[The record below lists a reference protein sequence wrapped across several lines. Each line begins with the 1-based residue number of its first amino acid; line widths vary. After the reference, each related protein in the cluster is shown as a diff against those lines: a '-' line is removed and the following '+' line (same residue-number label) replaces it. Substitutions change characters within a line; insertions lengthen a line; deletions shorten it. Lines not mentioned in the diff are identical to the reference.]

1 MKSIGISILSAS
13 MLMACAATSGF
24 AADETKIKTITD
36 AAIKPIIEKYA
47 IPGVAVAITADG
59 QDHIFNYGVESKD
72 TGRPVAPTTLFELGS
87 ISKTFTVTLASY
99 AEASGQLSLSDKVGK
114 FLPAMKGKPFG
125 DVTLMTLGT
134 HTAGGFPL
142 QLPDEVKTEKQLFGY
157 FEAWQPSY
165 AAGTQR
171 SYANPSIGMLGY
183 VVAKAMHGDFAALM
197 EGKLF
202 AALGLKS
209 TYIDVSNARLAD
221 YAQGYKRS
229 GEPARMTPAMLSA
242 EAYGVKSTAGD
253 MIRFV
258 GANMGLVK
266 LDEKLQQAITN
277 THIGYFK
284 AGAMTQDLIWEQYAY
299 PPSLSDLLQGNSP
312 AMLKTMPVS
321 ELRPPMK
328 PRDDVWINKT
338 GSTNG
343 FGAYVAFIPKQRLG
357 IVILANKNYPNED
370 RVAAAYQI
378 LTALSAD

>member
-1 MKSIGISILSAS
+1 MKSIGIRILSAFLLS
-13 MLMACAATSGF
+13 AGAATSVF
-24 AADETKIKTITD
+24 AADETKLKAITD
-36 AAIKPIIEKYA
+36 AAIKPIMDKYA

-72 TGRPVAPTTLFELGS
+72 TGKPVASTTLFELGS

-99 AEASGQLSLSDKVGK
+99 AQASGQLSLSDKAGK
-114 FLPAMKGKPFG
+114 FLPGMKGKPFG
-125 DVTLMTLGT
+125 DIALMHLAT

-142 QLPDEVKTEKQLFGY
+142 QLPDEIKTEKQLLGY
-157 FEAWQPSY
+157 FKAWQPSY

-183 VVAKAMHGDFAALM
+183 IVAKAMHGDFAALM
-197 EGKLF
+197 QDKLF
-202 AALGLKS
+202 AGLGLKR
-209 TYIDVSNARLAD
+209 TYIDVPKAWQAD

-229 GEPARMTPAMLSA
+229 GEPARMAPAVLSS

-277 THIGYFK
+277 THIGYFT

-299 PPSLSDLLQGNSP
+299 PVALTDLLEGNSP

-321 ELRPPMK
+321 ELRPPMQ

-343 FGAYVAFIPKQRLG
+343 FGAYVAFIPRERLG

-370 RVAAAYQI
+370 RIAAAYQI

>member
-1 MKSIGISILSAS
+1 MKSVGVKILSAVLLS
-13 MLMACAATSGF
+13 ASAATSVF
-24 AADETKIKTITD
+24 AADETKLKAITD

-47 IPGVAVAITADG
+47 IPGIAVAITADG
-59 QDHIFNYGVESKD
+59 EDHIFNYGVESKD
-72 TGRPVAPTTLFELGS
+72 SGRPVAPTTLFELGS
-87 ISKTFTVTLASY
+87 ISKTFTATLASY
-99 AEASGQLSLSDKVGK
+99 AQASGQLSLSDKVGK
-114 FLPAMKGKPFG
+114 YLPAMKGKPFG
-125 DVTLMTLGT
+125 DIALMNLGT

-142 QLPDEVKTEKQLFGY
+142 QLPDEIKTEKQLLEY
-157 FEAWQPSY
+157 FEAWRPSY

-183 VVAKAMHGDFAALM
+183 IVAKAMHGDFAALM
-197 EGKLF
+197 QGKLF
-202 AALGLKS
+202 AGLGLKS
-209 TYIDVSNARLAD
+209 TYIDVPKARLAD

-284 AGAMTQDLIWEQYAY
+284 AGAMSQDLIWEQYAY
-299 PPSLSDLLQGNSP
+299 PAALNDLLEGNSP

-321 ELRPPMK
+321 ELQPPMK
-328 PRDDVWINKT
+328 PADDVWINKT

>member
-1 MKSIGISILSAS
+1 MNSVGIKILSAVLLS
-13 MLMACAATSGF
+13 ACAATSAF
-24 AADETKIKTITD
+24 AADETRLKAITD
-36 AAIKPIIEKYA
+36 AAIQPIMEKYA
-47 IPGVAVAITADG
+47 IPGMAVAITADG
-59 QDHIFNYGVESKD
+59 RDHIFNYGVVSKD
-72 TGRPVAPTTLFELGS
+72 TGKPVAPTTLFELGS
-87 ISKTFTVTLASY
+87 ISKTFTATLASY
-99 AEASGQLSLSDKVGK
+99 AQTSGQLALSDKVGQY
-114 FLPAMKGKPFG
+114 LPGMTGKPFG
-125 DVTLMTLGT
+125 DVALMHLAT

-142 QLPDEVKTEKQLFGY
+142 QLPDEIKTEKQLLGY

-183 VVAKAMHGDFAALM
+183 IVAKAMHGDFADLI
-197 EGKLF
+197 EGRLF
-202 AALGLKS
+202 AALGLKN
-209 TYIDVSNARLAD
+209 TYIDVPKARQAD

-229 GEPARMTPAMLSA
+229 GEPARMTPALLSA

-266 LDEKLQQAITN
+266 LDEKLQQAVTD

-299 PPSLSDLLQGNSP
+299 PAALNDVLEGNSP

-321 ELRPPMK
+321 QLQPPMQ

-343 FGAYVAFIPKQRLG
+343 FGAYVAFIPRGRLG

>member
-1 MKSIGISILSAS
+1 M
-13 MLMACAATSGF
+13 
-24 AADETKIKTITD
+24 D
-36 AAIKPIIEKYA
+36 KYA

-72 TGRPVAPTTLFELGS
+72 TGRPVASTTLFELGS

-99 AEASGQLSLSDKVGK
+99 AQASGQLSLSDKAGK
-114 FLPAMKGKPFG
+114 FLPGMKGKPFG
-125 DVTLMTLGT
+125 DIALMHLAT

-142 QLPDEVKTEKQLFGY
+142 QLPDEIKTEKQLLGY
-157 FEAWQPSY
+157 FKAWQPSY

-183 VVAKAMHGDFAALM
+183 IVAKAMHGDFAALM
-197 EGKLF
+197 QDKLF
-202 AALGLKS
+202 AGLGLKR
-209 TYIDVSNARLAD
+209 TYIDVPKAWQAD

-229 GEPARMTPAMLSA
+229 GEPARMTPAVLSS

-277 THIGYFK
+277 THIGYFT

-299 PPSLSDLLQGNSP
+299 PVAVNDLLEGNSP

-321 ELRPPMK
+321 ELRPPMQ

-343 FGAYVAFIPKQRLG
+343 FGAYVAFIPRERLG

-370 RVAAAYQI
+370 RIAAAYQI

>member
-1 MKSIGISILSAS
+1 MKSVGIRILSAALLS
-13 MLMACAATSGF
+13 ACASASGF
-24 AADETKIKTITD
+24 ASDEAKLKAITD

-59 QDHIFNYGVESKD
+59 QNHVFNYGVESED

-125 DVTLMTLGT
+125 DVALMSLGT

-142 QLPDEVKTEKQLFGY
+142 QLPDEVKTEKQLLGY

-171 SYANPSIGMLGY
+171 SYANPSIGALGY

-202 AALGLKS
+202 AALGMKS
-209 TYIDVSNARLAD
+209 TYIDVPKARLAD

-258 GANMGLVK
+258 GANMGLIK

-299 PPSLSDLLQGNSP
+299 PPSLNELLEGNSP

-321 ELRPPMK
+321 ELQPAMQPG
-328 PRDDVWINKT
+328 DDVWINKT

>member
-209 TYIDVSNARLAD
+209 TYIDVPKARLAD

-266 LDEKLQQAITN
+266 LDEKFQQAITN

-299 PPSLSDLLQGNSP
+299 PPSLNGLLQGNSP
-312 AMLKTMPVS
+312 AMLETMPVS
-321 ELRPPMK
+321 ELQPPMK
-328 PRDDVWINKT
+328 PRADAWINKT

-343 FGAYVAFIPKQRLG
+343 FGAYIAFIPKQRLG

>member
-1 MKSIGISILSAS
+1 MLSA
-13 MLMACAATSGF
+13 CTATSGF
-24 AADETKIKTITD
+24 AADETRLKAITD
-36 AAIKPIIEKYA
+36 AAIQPIMEKYA
-47 IPGVAVAITADG
+47 IPGMAVAITADG
-59 QDHIFNYGVESKD
+59 RDHIFNYGVVSKD
-72 TGRPVAPTTLFELGS
+72 TGKPVAPTTLFELGS

-99 AEASGQLSLSDKVGK
+99 AQTSGQLALSDKVGEY
-114 FLPAMKGKPFG
+114 LPGMKAFG
-125 DVTLMTLGT
+125 DVALMHLAT

-142 QLPDEVKTEKQLFGY
+142 QLPDEIKTEKQLLGY

-165 AAGTQR
+165 AAGTRR

-183 VVAKAMHGDFAALM
+183 IVGKAMHGDFADLI
-197 EGKLF
+197 EGRLF
-202 AALGLKS
+202 AALGLKN
-209 TYIDVSNARLAD
+209 TYIDVPKARQAD

-229 GEPARMTPAMLSA
+229 GEPARMTPAVLSS

-258 GANMGLVK
+258 GANLGMVK
-266 LDEKLQQAITN
+266 LDEKLQQAITE

-284 AGAMTQDLIWEQYAY
+284 AGVMTQDLIWEQYAY
-299 PPSLSDLLQGNSP
+299 PPSLNDLLEGNSP

-321 ELRPPMK
+321 QLRPPMQ

-370 RVAAAYQI
+370 RVAAAYRI

>member
-1 MKSIGISILSAS
+1 MKSVGIRILSAILLS
-13 MLMACAATSGF
+13 ASAATSVF
-24 AADETKIKTITD
+24 AADETKLKAITD
-36 AAIKPIIEKYA
+36 AAIKPIIEKYT
-47 IPGVAVAITADG
+47 IPGIAVAITADG
-59 QDHIFNYGVESKD
+59 EDHIFNYGVESKD
-72 TGRPVAPTTLFELGS
+72 SGRPVAPTTLFELGS
-87 ISKTFTVTLASY
+87 ISKTFTATLASY
-99 AEASGQLSLSDKVGK
+99 AQASGQLSLSDKVGK
-114 FLPAMKGKPFG
+114 YLPAMKGKPFG
-125 DVTLMTLGT
+125 DIALMNLGT
-134 HTAGGFPL
+134 HTAGGFAL
-142 QLPDEVKTEKQLFGY
+142 QLPEEIKTEKQLLGY
-157 FEAWQPSY
+157 VEAWQPSY

-183 VVAKAMHGDFAALM
+183 IVAKAMHGDFTALM
-197 EGKLF
+197 QDKLF
-202 AALGLKS
+202 AGLGLKS
-209 TYIDVSNARLAD
+209 TYIDVPKARLAD

-284 AGAMTQDLIWEQYAY
+284 AGAMSQDLIWEQYAY
-299 PPSLSDLLQGNSP
+299 PAALNDLLEGNSP

-321 ELRPPMK
+321 ELQPPMK
-328 PRDDVWINKT
+328 PVDDVWINKT

-378 LTALSAD
+378 LTALSD